1 MYFADCVSI
10 SNYLRYTTDPES
22 INSKMR
28 RMRRNERKEEE
39 DDGKEEE
46 GKTDSDHEVIVLLV
60 KASVRTYNSYI

>member
-28 RMRRNERKEEE
+28 RMRRNERKEE

>member
-1 MYFADCVSI
+1 
-10 SNYLRYTTDPES
+10 
-22 INSKMR
+22 
-28 RMRRNERKEEE
+28 MRRNERKEE